1 MNIKSI
7 VLAAALTTTVGCVS
21 SPSGIAP
28 SFVDPQGYASLTCE
42 ELIAEKGSAT
52 QELAGL
58 SDKQDSAR
66 ARATAYNFLLI
77 VGSGALVK
85 DRSDEIGST
94 KGSLAAIDANL
105 IRRCSSTG

>member
-1 MNIKSI
+1 MKKRSFASI
-7 VLAAALTTTVGCVS
+7 AY
-21 SPSGIAP
+21 
-28 SFVDPQGYASLTCE
+28 SFVDPQGYAALTCE
-42 ELIAEKGSAT
+42 ELIAEKGNAT